1 MHFHTCAPRHV
12 AARLRVAERMGFD
25 VALLDIDGTLLDS
38 TYHHA
43 VAWARAFAGVGHPV
57 PAWKLHRHIGMGG
70 DRLIP
75 AVSSDEIAE
84 RFGDELTE
92 RHTKAYDELI
102 GETGLLPGARE
113 LLDGLRSAGLRVVLA
128 SSSQPQHAKHALEL
142 LNASDKADA
151 WTTSEDASE
160 SKPDP
165 ELLEEALK
173 RVRGSRAVMIGDA
186 TWDVY
191 AAAEADIPTIGLL
204 SGGFG
209 EEELRSAGAVAVY
222 QDPADLLASLDEALR
237 TAEGQ

>member
-1 MHFHTCAPRHV
+1 
-12 AARLRVAERMGFD
+12 MGFD

-43 VAWARAFAGVGHPV
+43 LAWARAFAGVGHPV
-57 PAWKLHRHIGMGG
+57 PVWKLHRHIGMGG

-75 AVSSDEIAE
+75 AVASDEIAE
-84 RFGDELTE
+84 RLGDELTE

-102 GETGLLPGARE
+102 GETGLLPGAQD
-113 LLDGLRSAGLRVVLA
+113 LLDGLRSTGLRVVLA
-128 SSSQPQHAKHALEL
+128 SSSQPQHARHALDL
-142 LNASDKADA
+142 LDAADRTDA

-165 ELLEEALK
+165 ELLETALD
-173 RVRGSRAVMIGDA
+173 RVGGSRAVMIGDA

-191 AAAEADIPTIGLL
+191 AANEAGIPTIGLL

-209 EEELRSAGAVAVY
+209 EEELRAAGAVAVY
-222 QDPADLLASLDEALR
+222 QDPADLLASLEEALR
-237 TAEGQ
+237 LAEGT

>member
-1 MHFHTCAPRHV
+1 MGGGGGGYRIGMTQ
-12 AARLRVAERMGFD
+12 GFD

-43 VAWARAFAGVGHPV
+43 IAWARAFSGVGHPV
-57 PAWKLHRHIGMGG
+57 PVWTLHRHIGMGG

-75 AVSSDEIAE
+75 AVSSDEVAE
-84 RFGDELTE
+84 RLGDELTE

-113 LLDGLRSAGLRVVLA
+113 LLAGLRSAGLRVVLA
-128 SSSQPQHAKHALEL
+128 SSSQPQHAKHALDL
-142 LNASDKADA
+142 LGADDRTDA

-165 ELLEEALK
+165 ELLEKALEQ
-173 RVRGSRAVMIGDA
+173 VEGSRAVMIGDA

-191 AAAEADIPTIGLL
+191 AAAEAGIPTIGLL

-209 EEELRSAGAVAVY
+209 EGELRSAGAVAVY
-222 QDPADLLASLDEALR
+222 ADPADLLASLDEALR
-237 TAEGQ
+237 TAAGG

>member
-1 MHFHTCAPRHV
+1 MTH
-12 AARLRVAERMGFD
+12 RLD

-43 VAWARAFAGVGHPV
+43 VAWARAFAGAGHPV
-57 PAWKLHRHIGMGG
+57 PVWRLHRHIGMGG

-75 AVSSDEIAE
+75 AVTSAE
-84 RFGDELTE
+84 VAARLGEELTE
-92 RHTKAYDELI
+92 RHTRAYDEMI

-113 LLDGLRSAGLRVVLA
+113 LLDGLRAAGLQVVLA
-128 SSSQPQHAKHALEL
+128 SSSQPQHARHALDL
-142 LNASDKADA
+142 LDASDRADA

-165 ELLEEALK
+165 ELLEAALA
-173 RVRGSRAVMIGDA
+173 RVEGSRAVMIGDA

-191 AAAEADIPTIGLL
+191 AAARVGVPTVGLL

-209 EEELRSAGAVAVY
+209 EEELRAAGAVAVY
-222 QDPADLLASLDEALR
+222 ADPADLLASLDEALR
-237 TAEGQ
+237 LAGSA

>member
-1 MHFHTCAPRHV
+1 MTQSSRTEGDRH
-12 AARLRVAERMGFD
+12 GFD

-43 VAWARAFAGVGHPV
+43 LAWARAFAGAGNPV
-57 PAWKLHRHIGMGG
+57 PVWKLHRHIGMGG

-75 AVSSDEIAE
+75 AVTSDEVAQ
-84 RFGDELTE
+84 RLGDELTE

-102 GETGLLPGARE
+102 DETGLLPGARD
-113 LLDGLRSAGLRVVLA
+113 LLDGLRAAGLEVVLA
-128 SSSQPQHAKHALEL
+128 SSSQPQHARHALEL
-142 LNASDKADA
+142 LRADERTDA

-165 ELLEEALK
+165 ELLEAALD
-173 RVRGSRAVMIGDA
+173 RVGGSRAVMIGDA

-191 AAAEADIPTIGLL
+191 AAAEAGIPTIGLL

-209 EEELRSAGAVAVY
+209 EAELREAGAVAVY
-222 QDPADLLASLDEALR
+222 ADPAALLDSLDEALR
-237 TAEGQ
+237 LAAESD

>member
-1 MHFHTCAPRHV
+1 
-12 AARLRVAERMGFD
+12 MGFE

-43 VAWARAFAGVGHPV
+43 LAWARAFAGAGHPV
-57 PAWKLHRHIGMGG
+57 PVWKLHRHIGMGG

-75 AVSSDEIAE
+75 AVSSEEVAE
-84 RFGDELTE
+84 RLGDELTE

-113 LLDGLRSAGLRVVLA
+113 LLDGLRDAGLEVVLA

-142 LNASDKADA
+142 LNADERTDA

-165 ELLEEALK
+165 ELLEKALE
-173 RVRGSRAVMIGDA
+173 RVSGSRALMIGDA
-186 TWDVY
+186 TWDVE
-191 AAAEADIPTIGLL
+191 AASQAGIPTIGLL

-209 EEELRSAGAVAVY
+209 EDELRTAGAVAVY
-222 QDPADLLASLDEALR
+222 RDPADLLASLDEALR
-237 TAEGQ
+237 RAGG

>member
-1 MHFHTCAPRHV
+1 
-12 AARLRVAERMGFD
+12 MGFE

-43 VAWARAFAGVGHPV
+43 LAWARAFAGAGHPV
-57 PAWKLHRHIGMGG
+57 PVWKLHRHIGMGG

-75 AVSSDEIAE
+75 AVSSEEVAE
-84 RFGDELTE
+84 RLGDELTE

-102 GETGLLPGARE
+102 DETGLLPGARE
-113 LLDGLRSAGLRVVLA
+113 LLDGLRDAGLEVVLA

-142 LNASDKADA
+142 LNADERTDA

-165 ELLEEALK
+165 ELLEKALE
-173 RVRGSRAVMIGDA
+173 RVSGSRALMIGDA
-186 TWDVY
+186 TWDVE
-191 AAAEADIPTIGLL
+191 AASQAGIPTIGLL

-209 EEELRSAGAVAVY
+209 EDELRTAGAVAVY
-222 QDPADLLASLDEALR
+222 RDPADLLASLDEALR
-237 TAEGQ
+237 RAGG